1 MSQYRINSICQ
12 GTINIMNCAEVDA
25 SLITKQVA
33 VKKEM
38 GICFNIKVAR
48 TKCIQSILK
57 TIFEFALTQM
67 TQTKAQPCEV
77 FDSFAVV
84 TIKGTVWRW
93 SSKLSQILFEN
104 SKTSV
109 TSKIRIQLVQSI
121 TIDGK
126 KKEFLKKLCLVRNRV
141 TSSVFLLL

>member
-12 GTINIMNCAEVDA
+12 GTINIINCAEVDA

-67 TQTKAQPCEV
+67 TLTKA
-77 FDSFAVV
+77 
-84 TIKGTVWRW
+84 
-93 SSKLSQILFEN
+93 
-104 SKTSV
+104 
-109 TSKIRIQLVQSI
+109 
-121 TIDGK
+121 
-126 KKEFLKKLCLVRNRV
+126 
-141 TSSVFLLL
+141 